1 MDTTEKNATL
11 HQGSVLQNGRYT
23 IVRVLGQGGFGIT
36 YQATTKEKVTGNLGE
51 MEVEVP
57 VAIKEFFMK
66 DTCLRDSYNNN
77 VSIPS
82 TGSTDQVD
90 KYRQKFIKEAHNL
103 AQLNHPNIVH
113 VADVFEENNTVY
125 YVMQYLRDGS
135 LRGKLRTQGR
145 LPEDEAVRY
154 TLEIAHALDY
164 MHTEKHMCHYDVK
177 PGNILL
183 NNDKAML
190 IDFGISKNYNADGS
204 ETSATPVGLSK
215 GFAPLEQFQQSLQDF
230 SPVSDIYSL
239 GATLYNLITGEV
251 PPEASAVNE
260 EGLGKRPEYVS
271 EHIWETIVTAMQP
284 RRKDRPQ
291 TMQQLITLLESKPI
305 PVPDPVSVPHVTESD
320 ETVLGDSD
328 EIVVSSRPETPAPA
342 AAPVPPPIPVST
354 GYNAPPSP
362 ASVPDIPEEE
372 DESTTY
378 DTPVSS
384 KPKPTPTPPQPPVV
398 PKAATPEPTPVPKPT
413 PEPTPEPV
421 AEQPAPTHQP
431 QKSLYEK
438 PPVQKKSS
446 KAPLIIGIFV
456 LFLLIGAGA
465 GFFVYKTF
473 LGNDSGNTPAV
484 TTDNIETVTDEPI
497 YAADNSVAFTYTG
510 QVNADK
516 KPNGQGTA
524 KYTDSEKDTYTG
536 KFQNG
541 MRVDKDATLLFKNG
555 DTYKGSFVTDQFDE
569 GVYTIKDDGSFFK
582 GKFKDYQPYDG
593 GWYTKTGK
601 LLYKVVKGVDKT
613 N

>member
-82 TGSTDQVD
+82 TGSVDQVD

-145 LPEDEAVRY
+145 LPEEDAVRY

-190 IDFGISKNYNADGS
+190 IDFGISKNYNADGR

-251 PPEASAVNE
+251 PPEASTVNE
-260 EGLGKRPEYVS
+260 EGLGERPEYVS
-271 EHIWETIVTAMQP
+271 EHVWQTIVTAMQP

-291 TMQQLITLLESKPI
+291 TMQQLIILLESKPI
-305 PVPDPVSVPHVTESD
+305 PVPDPVPIPHVADAE
-320 ETVLGDSD
+320 ETILGDSD
-328 EIVVSSRPETPAPA
+328 EIVVSSRPETPTPA
-342 AAPVPPPIPVST
+342 AAPVPPPIPIPVSS
-354 GYNAPPSP
+354 GNNAPASP
-362 ASVPDIPEEE
+362 ASVPNVPEEE

-384 KPKPTPTPPQPPVV
+384 KPTPPKPPVV
-398 PKAATPEPTPVPKPT
+398 PKTTTPEPTPVPT
-413 PEPTPEPV
+413 PEPEKLPEPK
-421 AEQPAPTHQP
+421 PAAAT
-431 QKSLYEK
+431 SSSSSSSYAAYNV
-438 PPVQKKSS
+438 PPKKSS

-465 GFFVYKTF
+465 GYFVYKTF
-473 LGNDSGNTPAV
+473 LSGDSNNTPAV
-484 TTDNIETVTDEPI
+484 TTESMNTVTDEPI

-516 KPNGQGTA
+516 KPHGQGTA

-541 MRVDKDATLLFKNG
+541 MRVDKDATLVFKNG
-555 DTYKGSFVTDQFDE
+555 DTYKGGFVTDQFDE
-569 GVYTIKDDGSFFK
+569 GVYTIKADGSYFK

>member
-11 HQGSVLQNGRYT
+11 HQGSILQNGRYT

-82 TGSTDQVD
+82 TGSIDQVD

-135 LRGKLRTQGR
+135 LRGKLRTLGR
-145 LPEDEAVRY
+145 IPEEDAVRY
-154 TLEIAHALDY
+154 TLQIAHALDY
-164 MHTEKHMCHYDVK
+164 MHREKHMCHYDVK

-183 NNDKAML
+183 NGDKAML

-251 PPEASAVNE
+251 PPEASTVNE
-260 EGLGKRPEYVS
+260 EGLGERPEYVS
-271 EHIWETIVTAMQP
+271 EHVWQTIVTAMQP

-291 TMQQLITLLESKPI
+291 TMEQLIVLLESKPI
-305 PVPDPVSVPHVTESD
+305 PVPDPVPVPHVADAEETIVGNTNHD
-320 ETVLGDSD
+320 E
-328 EIVVSSRPETPAPA
+328 EIVISSRPDAPVAAASA

-354 GYNAPPSP
+354 GYQAPPS
-362 ASVPDIPEEE
+362 VPNVPVEE
-372 DESTTY
+372 DECTTY
-378 DTPVSS
+378 DTPISS
-384 KPKPTPTPPQPPVV
+384 PKPTPTPPPPPVAPKPAV
-398 PKAATPEPTPVPKPT
+398 PESAPDPKPAPEPVPEPTPT
-413 PEPTPEPV
+413 P
-421 AEQPAPTHQP
+421 QP
-431 QKSLYEK
+431 QTPKSLYEK
-438 PPVQKKSS
+438 PPMKKKSS
-446 KAPLIIGIFV
+446 KAPLIIGIFI
-456 LFLLIGAGA
+456 LFLLIGGAAGYL
-465 GFFVYKTF
+465 VY
-473 LGNDSGNTPAV
+473 NYVINPDSNAQTA
-484 TTDNIETVTDEPI
+484 TDENIVTDLPI
-497 YAADNSVAFTYTG
+497 LASDNSVAFTYTG
-510 QVNADK
+510 EVNADNR
-516 KPNGQGTA
+516 PHGQGTA
-524 KYTDSEKDTYTG
+524 KYTDSDKDTYTG

-541 MRVDKDATLLFKNG
+541 LRVDTDATLLFKNG
-555 DTYKGSFVTDQFDE
+555 DTYKGSFVSDQFGE
-569 GVYTIKDDGSFFK
+569 GVYTIKEDGSYFK
-582 GKFKDYQPYDG
+582 GTFKDFAPYNG
-593 GWYTKTGK
+593 AWYTKTGK
-601 LLYKVVKGVDKT
+601 LLYKVVNGVDKT
-613 N
+613 K